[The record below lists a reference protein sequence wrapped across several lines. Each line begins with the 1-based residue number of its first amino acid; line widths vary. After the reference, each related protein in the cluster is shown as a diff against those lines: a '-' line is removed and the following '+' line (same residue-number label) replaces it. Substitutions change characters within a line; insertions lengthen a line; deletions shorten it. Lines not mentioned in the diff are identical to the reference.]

1 MFRVLR
7 NISIVWTVLATAL
20 AVSAF
25 AHGRCGTMQAVE
37 SWIENKGKITVA
49 AKNAAESC
57 DAEDYYDSVYSR
69 TTAHFQIFYVLKGP
83 HATTEK
89 FVDSLAVNLEK
100 AWNLHVTKNKM
111 RSPKGRDTTIHYQKP
126 VKQGLYGVEVLEIN
140 LVRSPRTVHG
150 SSGFCEDCFAITNF
164 SGRNNWQTSE
174 MMIDNDFM
182 VVDFYEPEYD
192 TLDVGDK
199 KCSYWKST
207 KPIIHATE
215 KYSYAEKWDKAI
227 RVTAFHE
234 LYHAVQVRYLSPYEH
249 LNFWFEAS
257 ATGMEEV
264 GAPEV
269 NDYFRYIPEFLEHTG
284 KPLDENQSAYGASLF
299 FLYLYNRVDSLF
311 DKSIWENFAKNPDN
325 SFRQQFASAVE
336 ARKKNPQDVFQ
347 DFAERL
353 AYSGKNSKAVDS
365 SAWYSPDQPLWKKV
379 PYTFTLEGFR
389 PDSSIFAYNYY
400 ADVFPDLEN
409 YTGKASVLLFKDG
422 HARLRKISS
431 MNTLDSLRSERFSA
445 DSLLWIFS
453 RFENPSPLP
462 GKLEAKPL
470 RAYPTPWRHGNL
482 CFAPLPL
489 DKKFIEV
496 RNRRGDLIFRE
507 KYDSETLCLD
517 ENFIKSKMVPGV
529 YRYRAGS
536 SGKTKDLMI
545 IY

>member
-1 MFRVLR
+1 MSRTLR
-7 NISIVWTVLATAL
+7 NLLNVWTILATTL

-37 SWIENKGKITVA
+37 SWIENKGKVTTA
-49 AKNAAESC
+49 ATTTLGSC
-57 DAEDYYDSVYSR
+57 EVEDYYDSVYSK
-69 TTAHFQIFYVLKGP
+69 TTSHFQIFYVLNGP

-100 AWNLHVTKNKM
+100 AWDLHVTKNKM
-111 RSPKGRDTTIHYQKP
+111 LVPKGRDTTVHYLKP
-126 VKQGLYGVEVLEIN
+126 VKPGLYGVEVLELN
-140 LVRSPRTVHG
+140 LVRNPKTVHG
-150 SSGFCEDCFAITNF
+150 NSGFCEECFAVTNF

-174 MMIDNDFM
+174 LMIDNDFM
-182 VVDFYEPEYD
+182 VVDLFNPEYAS
-192 TLDVGDK
+192 LDVGEK
-199 KCSYWKST
+199 KCKYWKST

-234 LYHAVQVRYLSPYEH
+234 LYHAIQVRYLSPYEH
-249 LNFWFEAS
+249 MNFWFEAS

-269 NDYFRYIPEFLEHTG
+269 NDYVRYIPEFLDQTG
-284 KPLDENQSAYGASLF
+284 TPIDQNTAIYGASLF
-299 FLYLYNRVDSLF
+299 FLYLHNRVDSLF
-311 DKSIWENFAKNPDN
+311 DKSIWENFSKNPEG
-325 SFRQQFASAVE
+325 SFRQQYASAVE

-365 SAWYSPDQPLWKKV
+365 SAWFSADQPLWKTV
-379 PYTFTLEGFR
+379 PYIYSTEGFR
-389 PDSSIFAYNYY
+389 PDSSIFSYNYY
-400 ADVFPDLEN
+400 GAGFPNLEN
-409 YTGKASVLLFKDG
+409 YAGKASVMLFKDG
-422 HARLRKISS
+422 HASLRKISS
-431 MNTLDSLRSERFSA
+431 INTLDSLRTESFAA
-445 DSLLWIFS
+445 DSIIWIFS

-462 GKLEAKPL
+462 GKLASKPL

-489 DKKFIEV
+489 DKKFIEI

-507 KYDSETLCLD
+507 NYNGETHCLD
-517 ENFIKSKMVPGV
+517 ENFVKSKMAPGV